1 MPSSDENNKPIQ
13 KKERE
18 LFALDELE
26 KTLGGIEERPEES
39 SSDWIKER
47 QKELGKKGIFS
58 PEISK
63 ATEEEEREND
73 QEERMRHLIFL
84 RIREILASG
93 ERNRSE
99 KLKALMS
106 QAPKGME
113 GVVGEIIRKYS
124 PVMNEPT
131 PAIEPPPK
139 VELQTATIFSGYRPS
154 DERKSDNPY
163 APVGDAVSGLYS
175 GGGNPPDYAKV
186 RFGTDTSAETVVK
199 RLLGR
204 SDEEEE
210 KRDSYSNF

>member
-1 MPSSDENNKPIQ
+1 MPSSDENNKPVHN
-13 KKERE
+13 KERE

-26 KTLGGIEERPEES
+26 RSLGDFEEKT
-39 SSDWIKER
+39 SSDWIKKR
-47 QKELGKKGIFS
+47 QKELDQSEIFS
-58 PEISK
+58 PDLSK
-63 ATEEEEREND
+63 KDTEKEEREND

-93 ERNRSE
+93 EKNRSE

-139 VELQTATIFSGYRPS
+139 VELQTATIFSGYRPA

-204 SDEEEE
+204 SDEDEE
-210 KRDSYSNF
+210 KRGNYSNF

>member
-1 MPSSDENNKPIQ
+1 MPSSDENKKPGQ

-26 KTLGGIEERPEES
+26 RSLGDFEEKT
-39 SSDWIKER
+39 SSDWIKKR
-47 QKELGKKGIFS
+47 QKELDQSEIFS
-58 PEISK
+58 PDISK

-73 QEERMRHLIFL
+73 QDERMRNLIFL

-93 ERNRSE
+93 EKNRSE

-131 PAIEPPPK
+131 QAIEHPQK
-139 VELQTATIFSGYRPS
+139 AELQTATIFSGYRQS
-154 DERKSDNPY
+154 DEMKSDNPY
-163 APVGDAVSGLYS
+163 ASVGDAVSGLYS
-175 GGGNPPDYAKV
+175 GGGNSPDYAKV

-204 SDEEEE
+204 SDEDEE
-210 KRDSYSNF
+210 KRGNYSNF